1 MEVVVS
7 RGCQVQAGKATG
19 VRHVARVFSADCGRR
34 CGCCID
40 RTSLRKA
47 ELQLKRCT
55 WSASRLATC
64 AAQMRGG
71 TEPNRTREV
80 AVRGTAART
89 QSSQRLGGFRSF
101 RLVSR
106 ARGVARNQPKEQ
118 RPAWS
123 SEARSTRP
131 KRQMNNIMYL
141 YEQLGPPDAPTR
153 PQRRRIGGL
162 VV

>member
-1 MEVVVS
+1 MS

-55 WSASRLATC
+55 WSASRLARC
-64 AAQMRGG
+64 AAHSRRHR
-71 TEPNRTREV
+71 TEPNPRGSCARYGSSD
-80 AVRGTAART
+80 AVLPAFWGLPQLSTGLACAWHGAKLTDRAA
-89 QSSQRLGGFRSF
+89 
-101 RLVSR
+101 VS
-106 ARGVARNQPKEQ
+106 
-118 RPAWS
+118 AWS
-123 SEARSTRP
+123 SETRSTTP
-131 KRQMNNIMYL
+131 KRQMDNIMYL

-153 PQRRRIGGL
+153 PRRRRIGGGGL
-162 VV
+162 IG